1 MERIDLFD
9 RYIKGELSENDR
21 TAFKERLASDED
33 FASEFQ
39 IYSLTVAGICQEV
52 EQDNTDFGLAMKHLT
67 KEQLFEII
75 GRKENPISR
84 EDVIKRLQSRIILD
98 RAQRTDLSGAAALND
113 ADDED
118 FIDEETEGLNERN
131 HTERKDNNSGNSLRL
146 FTLIFF
152 LIVILLI
159 IISILL

>member
-9 RYIKGELSENDR
+9 RYIKGKLSENETDE
-21 TAFKERLASDED
+21 FKERLKSDAE
-33 FASEFQ
+33 FAYDFQ
-39 IYSLTVAGICQEV
+39 IYSMSVIGICKEA
-52 EQDNTDFGLAMKHLT
+52 EQNNTDFGLAMKHLT

-75 GRKENPISR
+75 GRKENPVSR
-84 EDVIKRLQSRIILD
+84 EDIVKRLRSRIIFD

-113 ADDED
+113 TDDED

-131 HTERKDNNSGNSLRL
+131 HAERKDNNSGNSLRL

>member
-1 MERIDLFD
+1 MERIDLYD
-9 RYIKGELSENDR
+9 RYIKGELSEKEVKEFN
-21 TAFKERLASDED
+21 ERLKSDAD
-33 FASEFQ
+33 FASDFQ
-39 IYSLTVAGICQEV
+39 IYSMSVIGICKES
-52 EQDNTDFGLAMKHLT
+52 EQNNTDFGLAMKHLT

-75 GRKENPISR
+75 GRKENPVSR
-84 EDVIKRLQSRIILD
+84 EDIVQRLRSRIILD

-118 FIDEETEGLNERN
+118 FIDEETEGLNEQD
-131 HTERKDNNSGNSLRL
+131 HAERKDNNSGNSLRL

-152 LIVILLI
+152 LIVILMI